1 VTFRENPLLND
12 FEPAHRRR
20 IVDRRAAL
28 RLVGASGAAILLA
41 PSGLLAATPP
51 APLQYLVFVDGKR
64 SGTYTVEFVPR
75 AQGFTAISAM
85 SIRVEV
91 AFITAYRY
99 QQDGQ
104 EDWHDG
110 KLVGF
115 EYVTNDDGK
124 TALVSAK
131 RGDENFIV
139 TGPKSPG
146 SAPGET
152 MASGFWNHGILAAR
166 QLVDPQTAELVPLIV
181 RALGDKTAK
190 IAGATVH
197 GVEFSV
203 ETFLKGTVWYDAH
216 RHLLA
221 SSFIQDGHKVELRR
235 A

>member
-1 VTFRENPLLND
+1 M
-12 FEPAHRRR
+12 PAFSPYHRA
-20 IVDRRAAL
+20 IPRRAAL
-28 RLVGASGAAILLA
+28 RLAGAGAAATLLA
-41 PSGLLAATPP
+41 PRRVFAAVADRP
-51 APLQYLVFVDGKR
+51 PLQYLVFVDGKR
-64 SGTYTVEFVPR
+64 SGTYTVDFVPR
-75 AQGFTAISAM
+75 DQGFTAMSAM
-85 SIRVEV
+85 SIRVDV

-124 TALVSAK
+124 TALVSGK
-131 RGDENFIV
+131 RTNEQFVV

-146 SAPGET
+146 SAPGDV
-152 MASGFWNHGILAAR
+152 MASGFRNHGILDASH
-166 QLVDPQTAELVPLIV
+166 LVDPQTAELVPLRV
-181 RALGDKTAK
+181 QALGAKSTK
-190 IAGATVH
+190 IAGAAVH
-197 GVEFSV
+197 GAEFAV

>member
-1 VTFRENPLLND
+1 MSALSPFNR
-12 FEPAHRRR
+12 AIGRR
-20 IVDRRAAL
+20 DAL
-28 RLVGASGAAILLA
+28 RLAAAGAAAALLA
-41 PSGLLAATPP
+41 PRRVFAAVTDRS
-51 APLQYLVFVDGKR
+51 PLQYLVFVDGKR

-75 AQGFTAISAM
+75 GEGFTAMSAM
-85 SIRVEV
+85 SIRVDV

-124 TALVSAK
+124 TALVSGK
-131 RGDENFIV
+131 RQDEQFVV

-146 SAPGET
+146 SAPGDVL
-152 MASGFWNHGILAAR
+152 ASGFWNHGILAAHA
-166 QLVDPQTAELVPLIV
+166 LVDPQTAELVPLSV
-181 RALGDKTAK
+181 RALGTKSAK
-190 IAGATVH
+190 VAGASVH
-197 GVEFSV
+197 GAEYAV

-216 RHLLA
+216 QHLLA
-221 SSFIQDGHKVELRR
+221 SSFMQDGHKVELRR